1 MKFLFNICY
10 NNLSIIENNSNT
22 NYQFRSPYI
31 PEKVIVQK
39 RPKLAYF

>member
-1 MKFLFNICY
+1 MQFLFNICY
-10 NNLSIIENNSNT
+10 NNLSIIENNST
-22 NYQFRSPYI
+22 NCQFCSPHV